1 MKLAVPTNT
10 KSNHE
15 EAQLMQVVAEKPEGE
30 NGMNHAK
37 EHFEKSSSATHIY
50 VEVETF
56 WV

>member
-15 EAQLMQVVAEKPEGE
+15 EAQLMQFVAEKPEGE

-50 VEVETF
+50 VEAETF